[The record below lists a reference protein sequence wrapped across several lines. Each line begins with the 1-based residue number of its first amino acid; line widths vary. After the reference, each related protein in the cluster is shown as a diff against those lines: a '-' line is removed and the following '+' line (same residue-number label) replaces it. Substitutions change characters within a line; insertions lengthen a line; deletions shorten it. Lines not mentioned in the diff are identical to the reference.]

1 MFSRL
6 TAIDLG
12 ISKYSEES
20 DKEELVLFLRT
31 SGSLIASLRH
41 TYAGSTQQN

>member
-20 DKEELVLFLRT
+20 GKEELVLFLRT
-31 SGSLIASLRH
+31 SKAIGAVRY
-41 TYAGSTQQN
+41 TYAGSIQLN

>member
-31 SGSLIASLRH
+31 SGALMGFYGTL
-41 TYAGSTQQN
+41 TQY